1 MNLGKI
7 KFLSLFIFLVCF
19 NYSTYSSNIDN
30 QDEKKNEKI
39 FSTVEL
45 GVYKGLNLSTDYP
58 GGISGENAFTKSLRL
73 VLGYFIN
80 PNLSAGIGF
89 GADRYESPGANTF
102 PLFFDFRGY
111 LEDAKNT
118 PFVFFDVGK
127 TIVFSEAQEGGS
139 LFGGGFGYKF
149 FIGEK
154 TCLISKVGYNYFINK
169 EWLWLS
175 SDTNSWNPEPDT
187 YRWFYLKRQSI
198 TFSIGVMLKS
208 GNYKMLTCKLR
219 CISKLF

>member
-1 MNLGKI
+1 M
-7 KFLSLFIFLVCF
+7 FLFCF
-19 NYSTYSSNIDN
+19 CYSSYSSNIEN
-30 QDEKKNEKI
+30 QDDKKNQKI
-39 FSTVEL
+39 FSTVES
-45 GVYKGLNLSTDYP
+45 GVYKGLNLSTDLP
-58 GGISGENAFTKSLRL
+58 GGIYGNNAYTKSLRL

-80 PNLSAGIGF
+80 SKLSAGIGF
-89 GADRYESPGANTF
+89 GADRFESPGANTF

-198 TFSIGVMLKS
+198 TFSLGLM
-208 GNYKMLTCKLR
+208 
-219 CISKLF
+219 F